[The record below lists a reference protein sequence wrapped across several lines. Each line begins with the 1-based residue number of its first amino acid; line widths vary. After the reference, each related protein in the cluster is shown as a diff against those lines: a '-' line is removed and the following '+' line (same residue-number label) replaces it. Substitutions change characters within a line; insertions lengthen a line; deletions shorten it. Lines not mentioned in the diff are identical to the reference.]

1 MATIHPAVLD
11 FFSLAILVTAVKE
24 AEAPLS
30 SAGWWSRVCSRVP
43 DVLRACQ
50 CLSAPHL
57 PRCLSLCSAAADTD
71 VSLLRAL
78 HLLPKKTDFDVMGE
92 EDETRAF
99 PALPNS
105 IHHNLSLNDC
115 LIWTLDPESADMWGA
130 DASDAFPSHI
140 TGETKPCISAVSCVP
155 DPELTLQ
162 VQIVVFSRGAVREA
176 GHQQHQ
182 HLPILFFHCPRLFLF
197 SHHIATYRH
206 IGS

>member
-30 SAGWWSRVCSRVP
+30 RAGWWSRVCSGVP

-50 CLSAPHL
+50 CLSAPHF
-57 PRCLSLCSAAADTD
+57 PRCLPLCPAAADAD
-71 VSLLRAL
+71 VALLQAL
-78 HLLPKKTDFDVMGE
+78 HLLPKKTDFDVVGE
-92 EDETRAF
+92 EDETRAEEKEDGELLMLLMPLTAKDHDHNVHPAEF

-105 IHHNLSLNDC
+105 IRHNLSLNDC
-115 LIWTLDPESADMWGA
+115 LIWTLDLESADMRGA
-130 DASDAFPSHI
+130 DAADAFPPHI

-162 VQIVVFSRGAVREA
+162 AQIVVFS
-176 GHQQHQ
+176 
-182 HLPILFFHCPRLFLF
+182 L
-197 SHHIATYRH
+197 
-206 IGS
+206 